1 MSGVSVMENRGKKK
15 QKGRNRAEIV
25 KVKRA
30 AGLYIH
36 LERKSNVSHPVGLV
50 HVCVYTVL
58 WWWQCV
64 LIVAGVSGLLP
75 LCKQD
80 VKKILYLEDLELICK
95 RNVILNVEH
104 LLIKYEQN
112 RQGVAS

>member
-36 LERKSNVSHPVGLV
+36 LERKSNVSRPVGLV
-50 HVCVYTVL
+50 HVCVYIVL

-64 LIVAGVSGLLP
+64 LIVAGVFQGFGL
-75 LCKQD
+75 C
-80 VKKILYLEDLELICK
+80 VSRMSK
-95 RNVILNVEH
+95 RFSI
-104 LLIKYEQN
+104 
-112 RQGVAS
+112 